1 MMVMTKKKIF
11 KDNESYFEF
20 INKMKEKINILSFKI
35 TKTTIRIE
43 YEVIKNEASRNYS
56 SR

>member
-43 YEVIKNEASRNYS
+43 YEVIKNE
-56 SR
+56 